1 MNSYVD
7 TEELERLQKENRQH
21 HVSSFFI
28 LLLIGIT
35 SIRSTIDWWIFYSSW
50 ETSKR
55 LGRER
60 KDDKEISSVSLS
72 TQWRLSKERDP
83 IRSIFTEGSLFFS
96 LLFDS

>member
-1 MNSYVD
+1 MNSILD
-7 TEELERLQKENRQH
+7 TEELERLQNENRQH
-21 HVSSFFI
+21 QVSSSFI
-28 LLLIGIT
+28 LLLLGIT
-35 SIRSTIDWWIFYSSW
+35 SVRSTINWWIFYSSW